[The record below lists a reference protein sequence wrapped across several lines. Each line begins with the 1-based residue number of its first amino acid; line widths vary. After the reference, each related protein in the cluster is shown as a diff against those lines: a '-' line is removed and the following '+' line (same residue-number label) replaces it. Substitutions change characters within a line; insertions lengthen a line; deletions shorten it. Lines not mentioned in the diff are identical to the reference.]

1 MSLENDQNDLK
12 SPNQNEDS
20 KNSSLELLIE
30 LHYQLSD
37 MNIRLSEF
45 DYSFLQQILKLSEL
59 EIKRQM
65 ASD

>member
-1 MSLENDQNDLK
+1 MSFENDQNDLK

>member
-1 MSLENDQNDLK
+1 MSLENDLK